1 MADIDILFEK
11 IFEVT
16 RTLSESNGRILTFLE
31 ITERKIPDKEEISQL
46 RESIGKSDKTIVELL
61 DISGTAIKNIQ
72 ENLNILETINLQN
85 MQNNLQIITDYVTIL
100 QKSKYTDD
108 DISKLGEWNSNIH
121 GIAKHTRLINTWG
134 TRILGVITFI
144 LVIINYWSALITVFT
159 KLFGP

>member
-46 RESIGKSDKTIVELL
+46 RESIGKSDKTVIELL
-61 DISGTAIKNIQ
+61 EVSKVLLEDMH
-72 ENLNILETINLQN
+72 ENLSLLGTVNLQEEYKNVLKLVEYVNILK
-85 MQNNLQIITDYVTIL
+85 
-100 QKSKYTDD
+100 KSEYSKD
-108 DISKLGEWNSNIH
+108 DISQLGRWSKDIEN
-121 GIAKHTRLINTWG
+121 IAKHTRIINKWG
-134 TRILGVITFI
+134 GRILGVIMFFLI
-144 LVIINYWSALITVFT
+144 IINYWSAFITVFT